1 MLFNSL
7 EFALFFPLV
16 FVFYWLVFNRKY
28 TYQNVFLLASSCFF
42 YGWWDVQ
49 FLLLIALN
57 TTVDFFIGLALNST
71 KKEGKRTALLLVSIC
86 INIGL
91 LGFFK
96 YYNFFIDAFVQSFE
110 LFGKSISVNRLNILL
125 PVGISFYTFQT
136 LSYTLDIYFEKIEP
150 TPNYLKYASF
160 VSFFPLLLAG
170 PIERASNMLPQ
181 LGRKREFE
189 YGKMVVASRQILW
202 GLFKKMV
209 IADNA
214 AVFVNDIFQNYETYN
229 SATLLLG
236 VILFAFQVYG
246 DFSGYSDIA
255 VGIAGLLG
263 FEVTQNF
270 RFPYFSRSIGELWKR
285 WHISLTTWLNDYVFT
300 PLAFSWRSAGKKGT
314 FLAVFITFLISGFWH
329 GAEWHYVAW
338 GAFWGFSFLPILVKS
353 SVKSPF
359 SVNIS
364 EPPQLKDIHRIVFT
378 FGWICLGGLLFRA
391 DSLDQAFYMIYKMVN
406 PHFWDLPE
414 VRPFELIGLVIGFVW
429 LEWKGRSDNFGIENI
444 LNFWPKWL
452 RWSFYYML
460 RVSIFWWGANSQ
472 EFIYFQF

>member
-1 MLFNSL
+1 M
-7 EFALFFPLV
+7 
-16 FVFYWLVFNRKY
+16 FYWLIFNRKH
-28 TYQNVFLLASSCFF
+28 TNQNIFLLASSYFF
-42 YGWWDVQ
+42 YGWWDWR
-49 FLLLIALN
+49 FLFLIALN
-57 TTVDFFIGLALNST
+57 TTIDFFIGLAMQTST
-71 KKEGKRTALLLVSIC
+71 TDRRRGALLLLSIS

-96 YYNFFIDAFVQSFE
+96 YYNFFIDAFVESFE
-110 LFGKSISVNRLNILL
+110 LFGQSIEISRLHIIL

-136 LSYTLDIYFEKIEP
+136 LSYTLDIYFEKITP
-150 TPNYLKYASF
+150 TRKFIEYASF

-181 LGRKREFE
+181 LGRKRDFE

-214 AVFVNDIFQNYETYN
+214 AVYVNDIFLNSESYN

-236 VILFAFQVYG
+236 VVLFTFQVYG

-270 RFPYFSRSIGELWKR
+270 KFPYFSRSISELWKR
-285 WHISLTTWLNDYVFT
+285 WHISLTNWLNDYVFM
-300 PLAFSWRSAGKKGT
+300 PMAFSWRSAGKKGT

-329 GAEWHYVAW
+329 GPEWHFVAW
-338 GAFWGFSFLPILVKS
+338 GAFWGFAFLPILVQTS
-353 SVKSPF
+353 AKSPF
-359 SVNIS
+359 TVSFS
-364 EPPQLKDIHRIVFT
+364 ETAQLRDLHRIVFT
-378 FGWICLGGLLFRA
+378 FGWICLGGILFRA
-391 DSLDQAFYMIYKMVN
+391 DDLNQAFRIIYKLGNVQL
-406 PHFWDLPE
+406 WGLPE
-414 VRPFELIGLVIGFVW
+414 VRPFELIGLTVAFLFI
-429 LEWKGRSDNFGIENI
+429 EWKGRRGNFGIENI
-444 LNFWPKWL
+444 FNFWPKWL
-452 RWSFYYML
+452 RWTFYYI
-460 RVSIFWWGANSQ
+460 VIFSIFWWGGNSQ